1 MARAHLETATQ
12 TLFKMRP
19 SGLGS
24 EIGADYLIF
33 CGEWN
38 IGRIYEIRGGPD
50 HLRWFWALHFPS
62 KPENLRTDNRVATL
76 EAAKAEFEASW
87 KQWKAWA
94 SLEEVG
100 QPPPRGS
107 SRSHCRLHVSSS
119 ASDVPLMVPC
129 RVGRCRRTENM
140 CTIRFDAQ
148 SRTSAHAQRR

>member
-1 MARAHLETATQ
+1 MALT
-12 TLFKMRP
+12 MRP

-24 EIGADYLIF
+24 EIDKDRADYLIF

-62 KPENLRTDNRVATL
+62 KPGNLRTDNRVATR

-94 SLEEVG
+94 KLEEV
-100 QPPPRGS
+100 
-107 SRSHCRLHVSSS
+107 
-119 ASDVPLMVPC
+119 
-129 RVGRCRRTENM
+129 
-140 CTIRFDAQ
+140 F
-148 SRTSAHAQRR
+148 